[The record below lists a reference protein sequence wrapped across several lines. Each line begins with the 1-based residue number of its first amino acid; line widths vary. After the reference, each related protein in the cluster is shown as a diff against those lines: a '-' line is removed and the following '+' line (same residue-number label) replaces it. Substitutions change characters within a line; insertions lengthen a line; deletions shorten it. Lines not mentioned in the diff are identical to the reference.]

1 MTDATPERNI
11 PRWAFMIAAAAIAAG
26 SYWFSSQELVHKPQ
40 HEKLQRLT
48 QEQAAFQA
56 KIINHYIDD
65 LTTRLNNLANSNIIR
80 SLIASSNKALLS
92 ASEKQMHQSLP
103 QMVAYRLIPYGTAE
117 LDDSGAVPIR
127 YTELDMVHRAEKGE
141 DVLPEAA
148 FIDGKTFI
156 QLAIA
161 VMKEG
166 EEHAAGTLLIS
177 IEPDELLK
185 LLLSDGHVQLQQQF
199 GQESGKTLMENAVA
213 GSEYRATAATSNP
226 YWKMHYSMS
235 PLTIKEHPVE
245 SWRWLV
251 TFTITVGFGLIIF
264 FIGLYV
270 APLVAAQKAKRA
282 EQAKASAQAQKE
294 DLLDIDVQKDDEEL
308 LDASHSMSQPLPS
321 IEEVDVAEG
330 EAALQAATQAEGS
343 AVSIPDNIFRD
354 YDIRGIANTEI
365 TESLAEQIGQAV
377 GSEALDH
384 GETQLI
390 VGRDGRNTSDSFS
403 EQLIQ
408 GILRT
413 GCSVVN
419 IGPATTPMMYFAC
432 HHFDGINSGVEV
444 TASHNPAEYNGFKI
458 MINGETLFGEAIQ
471 KLKQR
476 IQQGNF
482 HQGKGSEQPFDV
494 AEAYTLRILEDI
506 ILDEFKVVVD
516 AGNGIA
522 GAIAPNLLEELG
534 CEVTPLY
541 CDVDGSFPNHTPDP
555 SIEENLSDL
564 VAKVSEIGADL
575 GIALDGDGDRLCL
588 VTASGRILWP
598 DEILMLLARDV
609 ITRNPGCDILYD
621 VKSSRHLGELISSYG
636 GRPVMWKT
644 GHSHM
649 KTKLKQLNAPL
660 GGEFSGH
667 IFFNERWFGFD
678 DGLYAAAR
686 VMEIMTLREQ
696 SLDDMAAAI
705 PTSVT
710 TPELKITV
718 DENHKFE
725 LIQSLTDSGN
735 FDDAKLTKID
745 GIRADYPHGWGLVR
759 ASNTSPAL
767 TLRFEADSPDALK
780 NIQEI
785 FRRELQAVDNQLS
798 LPF

>member
-1 MTDATPERNI
+1 MTDATPERSI
-11 PRWAFMIAAAAIAAG
+11 PRWAFMIAAAVIASGA
-26 SYWFSSQELVHKPQ
+26 YWFSSQALVHQPQ
-40 HEKLQRLT
+40 HEKLQQLT
-48 QEQAAFQA
+48 EEQAALQA
-56 KIINHYIDD
+56 QIINHHIGD
-65 LTTRLNNLANSNIIR
+65 LTQRLQNIADSNIIR
-80 SLIASSNKALLS
+80 SLIASSNKALLK
-92 ASEKQMHQSLP
+92 ASENQMYQSLP
-103 QMVAYRLIPYGTAE
+103 QMVAYRLIPYGSAE
-117 LDDSGAVPIR
+117 LDNSGAVPIR
-127 YTELDMVHRAEKGE
+127 YTELDMIHRAEKGE
-141 DVLPEAA
+141 KVLPEAA

-161 VMKEG
+161 VMVKG
-166 EEHAAGTLLIS
+166 EELAAGTLLIS
-177 IEPDELLK
+177 IKPDELIK
-185 LLLSDGHVQLQQQF
+185 LLLADGHVQLLQQF
-199 GQESGKTLMENAVA
+199 GQEPGKTLMENAME
-213 GSEYRATAATSNP
+213 GSEYRATATTSNP

-235 PLTIKEHPVE
+235 PLTIERHPVE
-245 SWRWLV
+245 SWRWLA
-251 TFTITVGFGLIIF
+251 TFSITLAFGFIIF
-264 FIGLYV
+264 FAGLYV
-270 APLVAAQKAKRA
+270 APLLAAKKAKKAAQR
-282 EQAKASAQAQKE
+282 QASVQAQKK
-294 DLLDIDVQKDDEEL
+294 DLLEIDVEKGDEEL
-308 LDASHSMSQPLPS
+308 LDVSHSMSQPLPS
-321 IEEVDVAEG
+321 IEEVNLESDESLAKTMPPT
-330 EAALQAATQAEGS
+330 AN
-343 AVSIPDNIFRD
+343 VSLPENIFRD
-354 YDIRGIANTEI
+354 YDIRGLAGNEI
-365 TESLAEQIGQAV
+365 TDNLAEKIGQAI

-390 VGRDGRNTSDSFS
+390 VGRDGRNTSDSYS
-403 EQLIQ
+403 KKLIQ
-408 GILRT
+408 GILNT

-432 HHFDGINSGVEV
+432 QHFDGINSGVEV
-444 TASHNPAEYNGFKI
+444 TASHNPAEYNGFKV

-476 IQQGNF
+476 IQDGNF
-482 HQGKGSEQPFDV
+482 HQGKGSEQDYDIS
-494 AEAYTLRILEDI
+494 EAYTLRILEDI
-506 ILDEFKVVVD
+506 ILDEYKVVVD

-522 GAIAPNLLEELG
+522 GSTAPSLLEELG

-541 CDVDGSFPNHTPDP
+541 CDVDGNFPNHTPDP
-555 SIEENLSDL
+555 SIEANLTDL
-564 VAKVSEIGADL
+564 VAKVSETGADL

-588 VTASGRILWP
+588 ITASGRILWP

-696 SLDDMAAAI
+696 SLDDMATAI

-710 TPELKITV
+710 TPELKIAI
-718 DENHKFE
+718 DENRKFE
-725 LIQSLTDSGN
+725 LVKSLSDKGN

-745 GIRADYPHGWGLVR
+745 GIRADYPHGWGLIR

-767 TLRFEADSPDALK
+767 TLRFEADSPDELK
-780 NIQEI
+780 NIQDI
-785 FRRELQAVDNQLS
+785 FRREIEAVDNQLS

>member
-1 MTDATPERNI
+1 
-11 PRWAFMIAAAAIAAG
+11 
-26 SYWFSSQELVHKPQ
+26 
-40 HEKLQRLT
+40 
-48 QEQAAFQA
+48 
-56 KIINHYIDD
+56 
-65 LTTRLNNLANSNIIR
+65 
-80 SLIASSNKALLS
+80 
-92 ASEKQMHQSLP
+92 
-103 QMVAYRLIPYGTAE
+103 
-117 LDDSGAVPIR
+117 
-127 YTELDMVHRAEKGE
+127 
-141 DVLPEAA
+141 
-148 FIDGKTFI
+148 
-156 QLAIA
+156 
-161 VMKEG
+161 
-166 EEHAAGTLLIS
+166 
-177 IEPDELLK
+177 
-185 LLLSDGHVQLQQQF
+185 
-199 GQESGKTLMENAVA
+199 
-213 GSEYRATAATSNP
+213 
-226 YWKMHYSMS
+226 
-235 PLTIKEHPVE
+235 
-245 SWRWLV
+245 
-251 TFTITVGFGLIIF
+251 
-264 FIGLYV
+264 
-270 APLVAAQKAKRA
+270 
-282 EQAKASAQAQKE
+282 
-294 DLLDIDVQKDDEEL
+294 
-308 LDASHSMSQPLPS
+308 MSQPLPS